1 MNYFL
6 YFIFFAYVTLSQSLA
21 YSYEQTFAW
30 DSNTEPDLQGYKL
43 YSQGGNPCPPYDLIG
58 IYPEN
63 ELANPLLPM
72 VEIKGLEPD
81 SKYYFIVT
89 AYDTSGNES
98 DYSKIISVINGQG
111 EYAYCSSRSSGSG
124 GGGGSGGSGG

>member
-6 YFIFFAYVTLSQSLA
+6 YFIVFAFVTLSQSLA
-21 YSYEQTFAW
+21 FSYELTFAW

-43 YSQGGNPCPPYDLIG
+43 YSRKGSPCPPYDLIG
-58 IYPEN
+58 IFPEN

-111 EYAYCSSRSSGSG
+111 EYAYCSSRSSSSGSG
-124 GGGGSGGSGG
+124 GGGGSGG